1 MKVQNTFLRT
11 NFFKVNNREAF
22 DNLIKRID
30 SEDNIEVFED
40 SSDNTLVSICSYAAI
55 NAILT
60 DGSNDEIDYQTSLER
75 EIQKILVD
83 NSIAVITE
91 IINYELSYVGGAI
104 TAISKDY
111 IKTVPLSEIAKAM
124 ELDIKEAQD
133 TKELRELLKK
143 SIKENV

>member
-40 SSDNTLVSICSYAAI
+40 SSDNTLVSIGSYAAI

-60 DGSNDEIDYQTSLER
+60 DGSNDEIDYQISLER

-111 IKTVPLSEIAKAM
+111 IKRVPLSEIAKAM
-124 ELDIKEAQD
+124 ESDIKEAQD